1 MKMKTEDRRP
11 KTEVEIRNPRSEIRN
26 PILLFDGVCN
36 LCNRLVLFV
45 IRKDKKARIRFT
57 SLQSDTGKALLTN
70 AGLSPDSANTVVYVS
85 GDKVFLRSSAVLNL
99 LYDIGGGWKL
109 FYSLIIIPSF
119 IRDFLYNLIAKNRYR
134 IFGRRET
141 CMIPSKDIENRFLL

>member
-1 MKMKTEDRRP
+1 MKTGDRRP
-11 KTEVEIRNPRSEIRN
+11 KSEVEIRNPISEIRN

-36 LCNRLVLFV
+36 LCNRLVMFV
-45 IRKDKKARIRFT
+45 IRKDKKNRIRFA
-57 SLQSDTGKALLTN
+57 SLQSGAGKALLTK
-70 AGLSPDSANTVVYVS
+70 AGLSADSADTVVYVS
-85 GDKVFLRSSAVLNL
+85 GDKVFSRSSAVLNL
-99 LYDIGGGWKL
+99 LYDVGGGWKL